1 VAKYDFNQMTAS
13 GNMVAEPELKNNE
26 NGAYAR
32 FTIANNQGE
41 KTNFINCV
49 AFKNTAEFV
58 NKYFKKG
65 NPILVTGQ
73 IDISDYTDKDG
84 NKRTGIS
91 VRVHNV
97 FFMGGKKDESDNGSW
112 P

>member
-1 VAKYDFNQMTAS
+1 MAKYDFNQLSAS
-13 GNMVAEPELKNNE
+13 GNIVADPELKSNE
-26 NGAYAR
+26 NGSFTR

-41 KTNFINCV
+41 KTNFLNCV

-58 NKYFKKG
+58 VKYFKKG
-65 NPILVTGQ
+65 NPILITGQ
-73 IDISDYTDKDG
+73 VDISDYNDKDG
-84 NKRTGIS
+84 NKKTGTS

-97 FFMGGKKDESDNGSW
+97 FFMGGKKDESNSGNW